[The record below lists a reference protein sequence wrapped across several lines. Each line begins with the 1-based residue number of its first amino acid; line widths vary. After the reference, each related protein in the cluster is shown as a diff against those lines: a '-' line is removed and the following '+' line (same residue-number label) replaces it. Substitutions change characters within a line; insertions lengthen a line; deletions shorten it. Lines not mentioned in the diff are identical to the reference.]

1 MKVACQ
7 QWVVQQWE
15 DKNEDNNKI
24 NRNNPTNDCFLPVIT
39 SGEDNK

>member
-1 MKVACQ
+1 MRTVCR

-24 NRNNPTNDCFLPVIT
+24 NRNNPTNDCFLPAIT
-39 SGEDNK
+39 GREDNK